1 MFLTLF
7 TVFYVLFGSSCG
19 LREKEMCIGGSVEID
34 MYTYISYAGPLYFYP
49 REGGVMKTLMNNR
62 QPMDERLIINTKS
75 VKLTKLTEKD
85 NGKFAIVKIDGVVSD
100 ILSLTVND
108 CPEKILL
115 FTGQELVRN
124 VPSNAYYLHV
134 TYSQSPDHSQLLWD
148 HRNGDYGR
156 RGRVSGNV
164 LRISEVTHKD
174 NGEYNFRDEKTSM
187 VLQIQLDVRESHPII
202 TYIIVAVVA
211 VLLVPICY
219 CCCCKKCCCK
229 NKKPP
234 SEVAQT
240 AAEPKVFYH
249 DSTQLEGSGFSAAP
263 SPAAFPPPTGS
274 AAFPPP
280 AGSAAFPPPAG
291 SAAFPP
297 PAGSAAFPPSAGNV
311 HFPPPAGSAAFRPP
325 AGIPAFPPPEGNA
338 GIPYDAAASSTG
350 PVPYQPTYEIKNIFQ
365 PKVAPGASEKSA
377 SFNYNP
383 LSSDYQPM
391 FEVKGKSYN
400 FDLPLSTEN
409 SSAEVYKSDK
419 MNFL

>member
-34 MYTYISYAGPLYFYP
+34 MYPYIAYAGPLYFYP

-62 QPMDERLIINTKS
+62 QPWDRRLIIHTES
-75 VKLTKLTEKD
+75 VILRKLTEKD
-85 NGKFAIVKIDGVVSD
+85 NGKFAIVNDDGVVSN

-115 FTGQELVRN
+115 FTGEELVRN
-124 VPSNAYYLHV
+124 VPSNAESLHV
-134 TYSQSPDHSQLLWD
+134 TYSQSPDHSQLLWER
-148 HRNGDYGR
+148 RNSIIGR

-164 LRISEVTHKD
+164 FTISEVTHKD

-202 TYIIVAVVA
+202 IYIIVAVVA

-219 CCCCKKCCCK
+219 CCCKKCCCK

-249 DSTQLEGSGFSAAP
+249 DLTQPEGSGFSATP
-263 SPAAFPPPTGS
+263 YPAAFPPPAGSAGFPPPTGS
-274 AAFPPP
+274 AAFPPPAGSPAFPPP

-297 PAGSAAFPPSAGNV
+297 PTGSAG
-311 HFPPPAGSAAFRPP
+311 FPPPTGSA
-325 AGIPAFPPPEGNA
+325 AFPPPEGNA